1 MANQPANKTE
11 LAAITLLQSGNF
23 SLEDV
28 YDLLGSRVI
37 WSGWTSQNQGDTT
50 IVDESIL
57 EQEAWDAIAQVLGN
71 KPKLPGIYT
80 DPLPNPIYQVL
91 SQSAIQ
97 DPSSAES
104 WILCVYAGDDS

>member
-37 WSGWTSQNQGDTT
+37 WNGWEDHHYTAEAASFAPLQYFLDMLHDLGETK
-50 IVDESIL
+50 IYVDGL
-57 EQEAWDAIAQVLGN
+57 EYGLWRYGN
-71 KPKLPGIYT
+71 
-80 DPLPNPIYQVL
+80 
-91 SQSAIQ
+91 QSAIQ

-104 WILCVYAGDDS
+104 WILCVYAGDDSEQ